1 MIVLIVAT
9 VKLCVYVLLLTTLK
23 LGEVAMRNRS
33 NQLYV
38 EIGRRIRKTRES
50 KQLTQGQLAEKAFL
64 KRPSIVLIEQGTQRL
79 PIDRLYL
86 IASALDC
93 NVTNL
98 LPEHNNSHDK
108 IEWNLDAASK
118 DRVKDDD
125 VNTIMSILN
134 KARENDNDTSN

>member
-1 MIVLIVAT
+1 
-9 VKLCVYVLLLTTLK
+9 
-23 LGEVAMRNRS
+23 MRNRS

-38 EIGRRIRKTRES
+38 EIGKRIRKTRES
-50 KQLTQGQLAEKAFL
+50 IQLTQGQLAEKAFL

-86 IASALDC
+86 IASALGC

-108 IEWNLDAASK
+108 IEGNLDTVSK
-118 DRVKDDD
+118 DRVKDDE
-125 VNTIMSILN
+125 VSTLMSILN
-134 KARENDNDTSN
+134 KDKANDNNTSN